1 MSVENSPIEPIVNDA
16 PPMPAMT
23 PPRITLR

>member
-1 MSVENSPIEPIVNDA
+1 MFEENSPTEPIVNDA
-16 PPMPAMT
+16 PPIPAIT